1 MDYAEFLRQ
10 CRTAV
15 SPGVYE
21 TLATLTVSAD
31 RGPFLSQW
39 AEFYQSLSRELTYQ
53 RSVKLGRPCPAPYN
67 RDPGIVR
74 AVSEAVQGKILLPGV
89 KLSAF
94 APRGF

>member
-31 RGPFLSQW
+31 HGSFLSQW
-39 AEFYQSLSRELTYQ
+39 AEFYQSLSRELTYPVSYTHLTLPTIC
-53 RSVKLGRPCPAPYN
+53 SV
-67 RDPGIVR
+67 
-74 AVSEAVQGKILLPGV
+74 
-89 KLSAF
+89 
-94 APRGF
+94 

>member
-53 RSVKLGRPCPAPYN
+53 RSVKLGPLSRALQPGPGHRP
-67 RDPGIVR
+67 G
-74 AVSEAVQGKILLPGV
+74 GV
-89 KLSAF
+89 GGGQRRKPLRGGANSAG
-94 APRGF
+94 P

>member
-53 RSVKLGRPCPAPYN
+53 RSVKLGRACAVPSDREA
-67 RDPGIVR
+67 GITQ
-74 AVSEAVQGKILLPGV
+74 AVTAASI
-89 KLSAF
+89 SAK
-94 APRGF
+94 